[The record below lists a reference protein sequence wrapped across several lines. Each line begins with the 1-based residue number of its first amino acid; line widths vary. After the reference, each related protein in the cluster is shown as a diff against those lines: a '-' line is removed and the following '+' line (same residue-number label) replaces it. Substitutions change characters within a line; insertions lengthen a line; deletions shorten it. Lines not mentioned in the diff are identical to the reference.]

1 MVPFEAF
8 PLKKN
13 CVSADNANPDIL
25 TQEYTGS
32 HKTDGAQNVYF
43 LRCSIGISENNPLS
57 QFQFLL
63 LRNMRGD
70 SP

>member
-1 MVPFEAF
+1 MVSVEAF
-8 PLKKN
+8 FEN
-13 CVSADNANPDIL
+13 CISADHANPDIL
-25 TQEYTGS
+25 TQSIQVPTKQTGR
-32 HKTDGAQNVYF
+32 KTVYF

-57 QFQFLL
+57 QFQVLL